1 VVRFAAR
8 ARRAAVTRYI
18 ARRLLQAIPTFL
30 GITIIAYAIIRL
42 APGDPLAI
50 FEDARGT
57 TAEQMAELRK
67 AYGFDRP
74 LPIQYV
80 EWLGRAVRLD
90 FGRSFQTHLPAKDVI
105 MERMP
110 ATLQLTVTAILIGL
124 ALGIPA
130 GLWAA
135 VHRSKWPDQLVRIF
149 AVTGD
154 SVPHFYLGLLAIL
167 FFAVQLRWLPA
178 GGILTLGADQL
189 DIGDRAR
196 HLVLPALVLA
206 TGFLAIFARFM
217 RTEVLEIL
225 GQDYIR
231 TARAKGLREMTVLY
245 GHALR
250 NALIPVI
257 TVLGG
262 SLPGLLAGAATT
274 EFVFSWPGMGRLA
287 IDAAFARDYPVV
299 MGLVLVASVLIILG
313 NIISDVLYGVADP
326 RIRLR

>member
-1 VVRFAAR
+1 M
-8 ARRAAVTRYI
+8 TRYI

>member
-1 VVRFAAR
+1 M
-8 ARRAAVTRYI
+8 TRYI
-18 ARRLLQAIPTFL
+18 ARRLAQAIPTFL
-30 GITIIAYAIIRL
+30 GITVIAFAIIRL
-42 APGDPLAI
+42 APGDPLAV

-74 LPIQYV
+74 LPVQYV

-90 FGRSFQTHLPAKDVI
+90 FGRSFQTHLPVRDVI
-105 MERMP
+105 LERIP

-124 ALGIPA
+124 GLGVPA
-130 GLWAA
+130 GMWAA
-135 VHRSKWPDQLVRIF
+135 INRTKWPDQLVRVF

-167 FFAVQLRWLPA
+167 FFSVNLRWLPA
-178 GGILTLGADQL
+178 GGIVTLGAEPSDV
-189 DIGDRAR
+189 IDRLK
-196 HLVLPALVLA
+196 HLLLPSLVLA

-217 RTEVLEIL
+217 RTEVLEVL
-225 GQDYIR
+225 NQDYIR
-231 TARAKGLREMTVLY
+231 TARAKGLRELIVLY
-245 GHALR
+245 RHALR
-250 NALIPVI
+250 NALLPII

-262 SLPGLLAGAATT
+262 SLPTLLAGAATT

-287 IDAAFARDYPVV
+287 VDAAYARDYPVV
-299 MGLVLVASVLIILG
+299 MGLVLVAAALIIVG
-313 NIISDVLYGVADP
+313 NILSDILYGVADP

>member
-1 VVRFAAR
+1 
-8 ARRAAVTRYI
+8 
-18 ARRLLQAIPTFL
+18 
-30 GITIIAYAIIRL
+30 
-42 APGDPLAI
+42 
-50 FEDARGT
+50 
-57 TAEQMAELRK
+57 
-67 AYGFDRP
+67 
-74 LPIQYV
+74 
-80 EWLGRAVRLD
+80 
-90 FGRSFQTHLPAKDVI
+90 
-105 MERMP
+105 MP